1 MHLRAKLRARP
12 SDTKFQFSLSVAG
25 RAKLYLDGRLV
36 IDNWTRQRRG
46 DTFFGFGTVEERCI
60 VDLRAEVAHE
70 LFIEYCNIRGPAD
83 GDEDENVPLGPGV
96 RLGGAPVMDP
106 DEEMASAVRIAAE
119 ADTVILVVGLNSD
132 WETSGRDRTTL
143 ALPGRTD
150 EMIEKVATVNARTIV
165 VNQSVSFGICFVI
178 LKG

>member
-1 MHLRAKLRARP
+1 
-12 SDTKFQFSLSVAG
+12 
-25 RAKLYLDGRLV
+25 
-36 IDNWTRQRRG
+36 
-46 DTFFGFGTVEERCI
+46 
-60 VDLRAEVAHE
+60 
-70 LFIEYCNIRGPAD
+70 
-83 GDEDENVPLGPGV
+83 
-96 RLGGAPVMDP
+96 MDP